1 MFYKA
6 VGLMSGTSL
15 DGLDMAYCEFEEK
28 KGEWKY
34 EILQAETVEYTDDLR
49 KRIISMETASGEEL
63 SRFDMELG
71 HFFGMQAE
79 GFIRRHKLTPEL
91 VSSHGQTIFHRP
103 SASYTTQ
110 IGNLAAICS
119 HVRTKTVG
127 DFRTLDLALGGQGA
141 PLVPIGDLLL
151 FKDYENCLNIGGF
164 ANITHKDKG
173 GIRAYDICPAN
184 IVLNRLSRRKG
195 MPFDQ
200 DGRLAKSGKIDDT
213 LLEKLNALPYYKEK
227 HSKSLGSEWVKAN
240 IDPLLAE
247 SGLSTED
254 LLATYTAHAAEQ
266 IAKNI
271 CGRTIVSGGGAY
283 NEYLLSS
290 IRKNCGYEITT
301 AEKKITDYKEAMIFA
316 FLGVLRDCNRVNC
329 LSSVTG
335 ARQSSCCGTV
345 IQWIETKRT

>member
-1 MFYKA
+1 
-6 VGLMSGTSL
+6 MSGTSL

-34 EILQAETVEYTDDLR
+34 EILQAETVEYTEELR
-49 KRIISMETASGEEL
+49 KKIISMETASAEEL

-71 HFFGMQAE
+71 HFFGKQAE
-79 GFIRRHKLTPEL
+79 DFIRRHNLSPEL

-103 SASYTTQ
+103 SAGYTTQ
-110 IGNLAAICS
+110 IGSLAAICS

-173 GIRAYDICPAN
+173 EIKAYDICPAN
-184 IVLNRLSRRKG
+184 IVLNSLSRRKG

-200 DGRLAKSGKIDDT
+200 DG
-213 LLEKLNALPYYKEK
+213 N
-227 HSKSLGSEWVKAN
+227 
-240 IDPLLAE
+240 LAE
-247 SGLSTED
+247 SRLSTED

-266 IAKNI
+266 IASNI

-283 NEYLLSS
+283 NKHLLSC
-290 IRKNCGYEITT
+290 IRKKWRYEISI
-301 AEKKITDYKEAMIFA
+301 ADKKITDYKEAMIFA

-329 LSSVTG
+329 LSSVTE

-345 IQWIETKRT
+345 IQWIETR

>member
-1 MFYKA
+1 
-6 VGLMSGTSL
+6 MSGTSL
-15 DGLDMAYCEFEEK
+15 DGLDIAYCEFEEK

-34 EILQAETVEYTDDLR
+34 EILQAETVEYTDELR
-49 KRIISMETASGEEL
+49 KKIISMETASAEEL

-71 HFFGMQAE
+71 HFFGKQAE
-79 GFIRRHKLTPEL
+79 DFIRRHNLSPEL

-103 SASYTTQ
+103 SAGYTTQ
-110 IGNLAAICS
+110 IGSLAAICS

-173 GIRAYDICPAN
+173 EIKAYDICPVN
-184 IVLNRLSRRKG
+184 IVLNSLSRRKG

-200 DGRLAKSGKIDDT
+200 DGNLAESGTIDNA

-227 HSKSLGSEWVKAN
+227 HSKSLGSEWVKAH

-247 SGLSTED
+247 SRLSTED

-266 IAKNI
+266 IASNI

-283 NEYLLSS
+283 NKHLLSC
-290 IRKNCGYEITT
+290 IRKKCRYEISI
-301 AEKKITDYKEAMIFA
+301 ADKKITDYKEAMIFA

-345 IQWIETKRT
+345 IQWIETR

>member
-1 MFYKA
+1 
-6 VGLMSGTSL
+6 MSGTSL

-34 EILQAETVEYTDDLR
+34 EILHAETVEYTEELR
-49 KRIISMETASGEEL
+49 KKIISMETASAEEL

-71 HFFGMQAE
+71 HFFGKQAE
-79 GFIRRHKLTPEL
+79 DFIRRHNLSPEL

-103 SASYTTQ
+103 SAGYTTQ
-110 IGNLAAICS
+110 IGSLAAICS

-173 GIRAYDICPAN
+173 EIKAYDICPAN
-184 IVLNRLSRRKG
+184 IVLNSLSRRKG

-200 DGRLAKSGKIDDT
+200 DGNLAESGTIDNA

-247 SGLSTED
+247 SRLSTED

-266 IAKNI
+266 IASNI

-283 NEYLLSS
+283 NKHLLSC
-290 IRKNCGYEITT
+290 IRKKCRYEISI
-301 AEKKITDYKEAMIFA
+301 ADKKITDYKEAMIFA

-329 LSSVTG
+329 FSSVTG
-335 ARQSSCCGTV
+335 ARQSSCSGTV
-345 IQWIETKRT
+345 IQWIETR

>member
-1 MFYKA
+1 
-6 VGLMSGTSL
+6 MSGTSL

-34 EILQAETVEYTDDLR
+34 EILHAETVEYTEELR
-49 KRIISMETASGEEL
+49 KKIISMETASAEEL

-71 HFFGMQAE
+71 HFFGKQAE
-79 GFIRRHKLTPEL
+79 DFIWRHNLSPEL

-103 SASYTTQ
+103 SAGYTTQ
-110 IGNLAAICS
+110 IGSLAAICS

-173 GIRAYDICPAN
+173 EIKAYDICPAN
-184 IVLNRLSRRKG
+184 IVLNSLSRRKG

-200 DGRLAKSGKIDDT
+200 DGNLAESGTIDNA
-213 LLEKLNALPYYKEK
+213 LLEKLNALPFYKEK

-247 SGLSTED
+247 SRLSTED

-266 IAKNI
+266 IASNI

-283 NEYLLSS
+283 NKHLLSC
-290 IRKNCGYEITT
+290 IRKKCRYEISI
-301 AEKKITDYKEAMIFA
+301 ADKKITDYKEAMIFA

-345 IQWIETKRT
+345 IQWIETR